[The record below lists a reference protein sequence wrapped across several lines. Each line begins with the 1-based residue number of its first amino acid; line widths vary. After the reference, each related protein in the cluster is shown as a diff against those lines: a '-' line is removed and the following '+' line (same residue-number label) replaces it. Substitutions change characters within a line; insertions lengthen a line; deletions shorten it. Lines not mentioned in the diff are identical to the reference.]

1 MDRVRRAHEVEQDA
15 TFFAREEE
23 PAAYGSDPGPLVL
36 RYDAPSHFRER
47 RIVERNDL
55 VPRPKCVEPP
65 DGALELGAPGSVLDR
80 KVQVVTV
87 GVDSHLRLM
96 VQYYM
101 QVRCGIVELHR
112 GGVGVELRP
121 RGPGPLK
128 IQAPLSVAH
137 EARRASHPLRVR
149 HRVAD

>member
-80 KVQVVTV
+80 EIQVVTV
-87 GVDSHLRLM
+87 GVYAH
-96 VQYYM
+96 
-101 QVRCGIVELHR
+101 HR
-112 GGVGVELRP
+112 
-121 RGPGPLK
+121 PL
-128 IQAPLSVAH
+128 AYHCMHV
-137 EARRASHPLRVR
+137 
-149 HRVAD
+149 